1 MNNRIQLLDLES
13 KTNNIKISDELNDSL
28 KKYKTILNKPI
39 YDYLQALIAL
49 DITVFKKSISDETRL
64 TLSELEIYKDIAK
77 YNIYNRTI
85 KLIKKEEANIGP
97 VIVEDKNEFLT
108 IRTAEERIRLF
119 DFNHVENI
127 FGKTVCSDYK
137 SKNIGTITIFKTLSR
152 LDLTDADI
160 DLIEKKFNSIKSTV
174 NPYGPVP
181 CYSYNSSQRLAY
193 DWESKRKQRLKEY
206 KHFLETIED
215 YKVLSDKQ
223 EKEIEVTNYIHNILT
238 KEFELSEDTYDSTKV
253 EVENLDYSRACVKKM
268 DQLEL
273 NKTLTKSMPKLL
285 LEDHIRYV

>member
-13 KTNNIKISDELNDSL
+13 NTNNIKNNDELNDSL
-28 KKYKTILNKPI
+28 KKYKTILNKYK

-127 FGKTVCSDYK
+127 FGKTVYSDYK

-174 NPYGPVP
+174 NPYGPGP
-181 CYSYNSSQRLAY
+181 CYNYKSS
-193 DWESKRKQRLKEY
+193 
-206 KHFLETIED
+206 
-215 YKVLSDKQ
+215 LS
-223 EKEIEVTNYIHNILT
+223 LWSS
-238 KEFELSEDTYDSTKV
+238 LS
-253 EVENLDYSRACVKKM
+253 
-268 DQLEL
+268 
-273 NKTLTKSMPKLL
+273 PF
-285 LEDHIRYV
+285 